1 MRSLLNAA
9 VAGSGLRVLEGARG
23 EVVALHASRRCVGE
37 AAQELWKG
45 LDSDTR
51 NRRER

>member
-9 VAGSGLRVLEGARG
+9 VAGSGFWKALAARWSRCTRAD
-23 EVVALHASRRCVGE
+23 VVWAE